1 MAINSQGAKL
11 RIQATAAG
19 ATAVTNLGV
28 ATAMDFNKDG
38 SCIDWHDAAADFS
51 AAGFTTA
58 MRIWHSASI
67 NQQGYTVEAVG
78 TTTLKILGSMSSST
92 GLSFVVHGVKMTE
105 IGAITNFN
113 VPTGSAPII
122 DITNLGSTAKE
133 KLVGLPDEGQMTFEF
148 NVDSSDHIQWTHL
161 KAYRLARTQK
171 PFDVCFTDA
180 TKVSASGV
188 PSQAFFQGYIT
199 GYSVNAAVDNAVKG
213 NVTVEID
220 GPVLWSTVFAS

>member
-1 MAINSQGAKL
+1 MAINSQGAKI

-19 ATAVTNLGV
+19 ATAVTNSGA
-28 ATAMDFNKDG
+28 ATAMDFDKDN
-38 SCIDWHDAAADFS
+38 SCINWHDAAADFS

-58 MRIWHSASI
+58 MRVWHSASV
-67 NQQGYTVEAVG
+67 NQYGYTVETVD
-78 TTTLKILGSMSSST
+78 TTHLKILGSMSSST
-92 GLSFVVHGVKMTE
+92 GLSFVVHGAKMTE
-105 IGAITNFN
+105 IGAITNFS

-133 KLVGLPDEGQMTFEF
+133 KLVGLPDEGQMSFEF
-148 NVDSSDHIQWTHL
+148 NVESTDHIQWTHL

-171 PFDVCFTDA
+171 TFDVCFSDA
-180 TKVSASGV
+180 TKISASGV
-188 PSQAFFQGYIT
+188 PSQALLQGYVT
-199 GYSVNAAVDNAVKG
+199 GFSVNAAVDNAVKG